1 MVTLVMI
8 STRLLGSARI
18 VFDECNCRGV
28 QFDLD
33 LAGVDN
39 RCFIRGM
46 LSIRVSRLLLYING
60 IGFDHIMQSVHLMLL
75 NEFILVFDSTARQDS
90 EAEAVL
96 SHRSLQHL
104 EPHQDDDGGDEIEGS
119 DSD

>member
-1 MVTLVMI
+1 
-8 STRLLGSARI
+8 
-18 VFDECNCRGV
+18 
-28 QFDLD
+28 
-33 LAGVDN
+33 
-39 RCFIRGM
+39 
-46 LSIRVSRLLLYING
+46 
-60 IGFDHIMQSVHLMLL
+60 MLL